1 MTPLVNYITIKKEE
15 VSMEDS
21 SSPVFEFEKDITQFC
36 SPGEKEA
43 MMVFWNGLTL
53 SEKEGFVHGL
63 RFIKKKYNK
72 EGEFDSS
79 LDDSIDNV
87 KKLSSVSQRNDIL
100 MNWKELNQKKKEKV
114 IHKLCTSKIRK
125 QVEANLGK
133 NRVLFKTSASLFPA
147 AIGMKKTTEF
157 EASDGLQKVGETVL
171 NLIPE
176 GIPISNNNNPVI
188 IDLQDICSMRSQVK
202 EKKVKKKI
210 EIDETVSQQL
220 AQVCNEIIF
229 HFPSKFNHLELA
241 NEGEF
246 KYKYVDAEEEESEGQ
261 MNIDDK
267 EEIRKAGYNTNGGL
281 LITEDMLKEV
291 KDSNIKDK
299 EEKIFPVQN
308 VVEQKTEGKVSY
320 AEKVSGKKM
329 NAANLISKVKK
340 NAELP
345 DGVVEMPISDILKGC
360 SPFKTTLY
368 GYFIDKHINFFNVNK
383 FAHNMW
389 RKYGLEE
396 VMVNDEGIYFFRFS
410 SEQGLLSV
418 LEGGVWMIFD
428 SALIIRR
435 WTTGVSSVKDQH
447 DKIPVW
453 VKIYN
458 VPLEYWNGTGL
469 SHIAWEIG
477 KPLDVDAHTAKLCQE
492 HWGRPA
498 FMRILIE
505 MSAAKEWLNE
515 VLIYSS
521 DLTTGERILSKCKI
535 EYAWNPS
542 KCSHC
547 KVYGHTDSKCGIL
560 LAKEVKDS
568 SNMTGDGENKDGKKI
583 DLMEVLIASTKKV
596 EEDNEGFQLVN
607 KRNKGN
613 NVGGYSK
620 EDMGKKNQGSIQGQN
635 GNYQGKGKNGVGINA
650 GSQGQKG
657 YYGAKNGNNNGGNQG
672 NKGKTI
678 QGYNGNN
685 NSKNGNFGGVKV
697 EQGQSSKSTFFVKKE
712 NTGGNNSAEKNNQ
725 KFNMK
730 EEMGKKDGNVQK
742 YIPKIGPDIKISS
755 NFDKGNSS
763 INKVDSMNFVSNNKF
778 NVLMGLKEENQYGI
792 SKKGVNDI
800 DLDYL
805 DTVDQM
811 EVIGGIPLCDTKM
824 EAVSNVV

>member
-1 MTPLVNYITIKKEE
+1 
-15 VSMEDS
+15 
-21 SSPVFEFEKDITQFC
+21 
-36 SPGEKEA
+36 

-79 LDDSIDNV
+79 FDDSIDNV

-114 IHKLCTSKIRK
+114 IHKLCTSKIKK
-125 QVEANLGK
+125 QVEASLGK
-133 NRVLFKTSASLFPA
+133 NRVSFKPSASLFPA
-147 AIGMKKTTEF
+147 VIDMKKTSDL

-176 GIPISNNNNPVI
+176 GVPISNNNRPVI
-188 IDLQDICSMRSQVK
+188 VDIQDICSMRPQVK
-202 EKKVKKKI
+202 EKRVKKKF
-210 EIDETVSQQL
+210 EIDEIVSQQL
-220 AQVCNEIIF
+220 EQVCNEIIF

-241 NEGEF
+241 CEGEF
-246 KYKYVDAEEEESEGQ
+246 KYKYVDTEEEESEGQ

-267 EEIRKAGYNTNGGL
+267 EETRTMGYNTNGGL
-281 LITEDMLKEV
+281 LITEDMLEEV
-291 KDSNIKDK
+291 KVNNVKGK
-299 EEKIFPVQN
+299 EEKIILVQN
-308 VVEQKTEGKVSY
+308 AVEEKSEGKVSY

-345 DGVVEMPISDILKGC
+345 EGVVEMPISDILKGC

-389 RKYGLEE
+389 KKYGLEE

-477 KPLDVDAHTAKLCQE
+477 KPLDVDAHTAKMCQE

-521 DLTTGERILSKCKI
+521 DLTTGERIPSKCKI

-547 KVYGHTDSKCGIL
+547 KVYGHSDSKCGIL
-560 LAKEVKDS
+560 LAKQATES
-568 SNMTGDGENKDGKKI
+568 SKVTGNEENKEGKKV

-596 EEDNEGFQLVN
+596 EEDNEGFQLAS
-607 KRNKGN
+607 KKNKGN
-613 NVGGYSK
+613 NIGGLGK
-620 EDMGKKNQGSIQGQN
+620 EEMGKKNVFLVQGQN
-635 GNYQGKGKNGVGINA
+635 GNYQGNGKKVAGTNV
-650 GSQGQKG
+650 GSQGQKWNSG
-657 YYGAKNGNNNGGNQG
+657 LKMGNNNGGNQW
-672 NKGKTI
+672 NKGKAI
-678 QGYNGNN
+678 QGHNGKNYH
-685 NSKNGNFGGVKV
+685 KNGNGFGGKF
-697 EQGQSSKSTFFVKKE
+697 EQGQSSKNIQVVKKE
-712 NTGGNNSAEKNNQ
+712 SIEGSAIDGNSQQKPNQ
-725 KFNMK
+725 FVGLGKK
-730 EEMGKKDGNVQK
+730 EENVRK
-742 YIPKIGPDIKISS
+742 YVPRSGPDIKISS
-755 NFDKGNSS
+755 NFDLN
-763 INKVDSMNFVSNNKF
+763 NQNVFDSGSMEFVSKNKF
-778 NVLMGLKEENQYGI
+778 DILMNLKEEGQFGN
-792 SKKGVNDI
+792 SKREVDDI
-800 DLDYL
+800 DLEYL

-811 EVIGGIPLCDTKM
+811 EVLDGIPLNDTKM
-824 EAVSNVV
+824 EAGANDV